1 MDFARA
7 IVAAMLC
14 LGAMSSAYAQDAWDT
29 QDANGPERPIPLER
43 QIAQLF
49 SRPLLGIPAD
59 ASMPIVRVQDASG
72 LVLRIDRLEN
82 QLRGLTGQ
90 IEQMQFQQR
99 KLEDS
104 LRKFQQDV
112 DLRFQDGGGK
122 PGQRPAQPR
131 RGDGGTPG
139 LSDPGEPGSILPPPA
154 RTSRNDAFDPN
165 IQPNAPGAP
174 RPIGSLP
181 QRPGA
186 GASIA
191 NPPPDLP
198 YPVGPLDAGDPD
210 DPNAPLDLG
219 KGRPLTQGVVPGG
232 SASVAIPPGQAQLP
246 VAPAPP
252 SQLRDD
258 YDLGVSLIK
267 QAQYESAE
275 TSLRAFLQKN
285 PRDRL
290 VPDAV
295 FYVGETL
302 FQRQRYRE
310 AAEQFLK
317 LSTDYPKSAKAPDGL
332 VRLGMSLNQLAAKE
346 QACATFGEVARKYP
360 AASTSVRHA
369 AQESKRAGC

>member
-1 MDFARA
+1 MVFARV
-7 IVAAMLC
+7 ILLAAWG
-14 LGAMSSAYAQDAWDT
+14 LGAVSPALAQGA
-29 QDANGPERPIPLER
+29 GLSGRPGAAHV
-43 QIAQLF
+43 QTAQLL
-49 SRPLLGIPAD
+49 SRPPGSIPGD
-59 ASMPIVRVQDASG
+59 DGLPITRVQDASG

-82 QLRGLTGQ
+82 QLRALTGQ

-99 KLEDS
+99 KQEES

-112 DLRFQDGGGK
+112 DFRFQEGGGK
-122 PGQRPAQPR
+122 PSLRPAQSR

-139 LSDPGEPGSILPPPA
+139 LNDPGQPGIILAPPA
-154 RTSRNDAFDPN
+154 RNSRNDAFDPN
-165 IQPNAPGAP
+165 AQPNAPGAP
-174 RPIGSLP
+174 RPIGTLP

-186 GASIA
+186 SAAIAS
-191 NPPPDLP
+191 PPPDLP
-198 YPVGPLDAGDPD
+198 YPAGPLDTNDPD

-219 KGRPLTQGVVPGG
+219 KARPPAPRVVLPDPGLSGVAVP
-232 SASVAIPPGQAQLP
+232 PPNPAQLAI
-246 VAPAPP
+246 VPP
-252 SQLRDD
+252 LASQPRDD
-258 YDLGVSLIK
+258 YDLGVSQIK
-267 QAQYESAE
+267 QAQYELAE
-275 TSLRAFLQKN
+275 TSLRTFLQKY

-290 VPDAV
+290 VPDAT

-317 LSTDYPKSAKAPDGL
+317 LSTDFPKSAKAPDGL
-332 VRLGMSLNQLAAKE
+332 VRLGMSLNLLAAKE